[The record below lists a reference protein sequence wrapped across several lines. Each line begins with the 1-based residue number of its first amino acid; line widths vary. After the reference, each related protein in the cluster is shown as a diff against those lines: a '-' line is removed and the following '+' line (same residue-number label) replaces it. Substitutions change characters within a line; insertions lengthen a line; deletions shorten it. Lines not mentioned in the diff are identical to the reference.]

1 MTVTVSIADK
11 LKGTN
16 DSFTKQHG
24 YLHEVNLRH
33 SDYNF
38 L

>member
-1 MTVTVSIADK
+1 MTVTVLIADK

-16 DSFTKQHG
+16 DSFTQQYE
-24 YLHEVNLRH
+24 YLQEVNSRH

>member
-16 DSFTKQHG
+16 DSFTQQHE
-24 YLHEVNLRH
+24 YLQEVNRH
-33 SDYNF
+33 NDYNF